1 MRMLPDMDRRLLN
14 WARYVALMC
23 DGGRV
28 GRAGLEHRVDGEGW
42 DAPTVIPTGDAE
54 AEETGRGVMT
64 LRSELRAATECWY
77 LGAGG
82 VAAKARRLCCSES
95 TLRERVGLAH
105 RELSQWLAD
114 QVLMARRERERV
126 EALRTPGRAG

>member
-1 MRMLPDMDRRLLN
+1 MRMLQDMDRRLLN

-28 GRAGLEHRVDGEGW
+28 GRAGTEHRVDGVGW

-54 AEETGRGVMT
+54 AEETGRGVVT
-64 LRSELRAATECWY
+64 LRSELRAAVECWY

-82 VAAKARRLCCSES
+82 VAAKAQRLCCSES
-95 TLRERVGLAH
+95 TLRERIGLAH
-105 RELSQWLAD
+105 RQLGQWLAD
-114 QVLMARRERERV
+114 KALAARRERERV
-126 EALRTPGRAG
+126 EALRSAAWPG